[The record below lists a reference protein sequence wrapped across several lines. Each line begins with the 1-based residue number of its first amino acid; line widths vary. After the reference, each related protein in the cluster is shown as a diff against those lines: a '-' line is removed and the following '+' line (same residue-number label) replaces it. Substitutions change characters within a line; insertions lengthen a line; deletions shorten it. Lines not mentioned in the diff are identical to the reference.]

1 MVSVEHNDPI
11 NEKILA
17 ISEDKIEGF
26 VREPF
31 EEIAERS
38 GVEVDVVMARIGAML
53 RAGTIR
59 RVRQTL
65 LATNLAD
72 GALVAWKV
80 GEDKMDAAFD
90 FMFQRDPFS
99 GHVVLRSTDT
109 LTAGSD
115 YKLWTTVKVPHGF
128 SLEEHCRLL
137 AGKVGAERF
146 RIMPA
151 KGIFTLGVGH
161 VRRKAIEPG
170 SRADIPAKMI
180 EVRAVELSERE
191 WAVLL
196 ALITGYAL
204 FFFIS
209 KHVHHVCP
217 ACAASH
223 FDADAT
229 RHFSEIATALI
240 VALAIHST
248 TDGLALGIQ
257 GETPGTGA
265 TKWSLF
271 SALCIHKVPEG
282 LALGGL
288 LIGAGLQRAAAVGWV
303 AAVEAT
309 TLLGGVIGYFLLTNI
324 SMLWLGL
331 IMAHV
336 GGGFIYL
343 ATHAVVGE
351 MLKHGKKLVLTSFA
365 LGIALIAVLN
375 IGLRLVR

>member
-1 MVSVEHNDPI
+1 MANALWQVVAAYVFA
-11 NEKILA
+11 LA
-17 ISEDKIEGF
+17 GGSISTT
-26 VREPF
+26 
-31 EEIAERS
+31 
-38 GVEVDVVMARIGAML
+38 L
-53 RAGTIR
+53 RLAHKPLCALISFGAGT
-59 RVRQTL
+59 L
-65 LATNLAD
+65 LSVTVFAILPESL
-72 GALVAWKV
+72 GACPW
-80 GEDKMDAAFD
+80 
-90 FMFQRDPFS
+90 
-99 GHVVLRSTDT
+99 
-109 LTAGSD
+109 
-115 YKLWTTVKVPHGF
+115 
-128 SLEEHCRLL
+128 
-137 AGKVGAERF
+137 
-146 RIMPA
+146 
-151 KGIFTLGVGH
+151 
-161 VRRKAIEPG
+161 
-170 SRADIPAKMI
+170 
-180 EVRAVELSERE
+180 
-191 WAVLL
+191 WAVVI
-196 ALITGYAL
+196 ALGTGYAL
-204 FFFIS
+204 FFLFS

-229 RHFSEIATALI
+229 RHFNEIATALI

-257 GETPGTGA
+257 GEIPATGA

-282 LALGGL
+282 LALGSL

-309 TLLGGVIGYFLLTNI
+309 TLLGGLIGYCFLTNI
-324 SMLWLGL
+324 SILWLGL